1 VVLGFLR
8 RRRRA
13 RWFHAPFPAP
23 WLRVLERKV
32 PLYGRLT
39 PESQAELRGH
49 IQVLL
54 AEKSFE
60 AVGGLELTDEIRVT
74 IAAHA
79 AALLLGRPARYYPG
93 LYSIIVYPSA
103 YRAPVTEHHE
113 GGIVSEGEEE
123 RLGESWTQ
131 GAIVIAWDA
140 ATHGARTPG
149 DGDNVILHEFAHQLD
164 TEDGEADGV
173 PRLETQSDYVAWAR
187 VMRPEFERLRDR
199 PSTSALDEY
208 GATDAAEFFAVAT
221 EAYFERPQD
230 LREHHPALYEELRR
244 FYRVQVEE
252 GG

>member
-1 VVLGFLR
+1 MFGFFR

-13 RWFHAPFPAP
+13 RLFNAPFPDEWIAI
-23 WLRVLERKV
+23 LQRNVG
-32 PLYGRLT
+32 LYARLP

-60 AVGGLELTDEIRVT
+60 GIGLTLTDEIRVT

-93 LYSIIVYPSA
+93 LYSILVYPAA
-103 YRAPVTEHHE
+103 YRAPVTEHHD

-123 RLGESWTQ
+123 RLGESWEH
-131 GAIVIAWDA
+131 GAIVISWDDA
-140 ATHGARTPG
+140 SHGARTPH

-173 PRLETQSDYVAWAR
+173 PRLEARSDYVAWAR
-187 VMRPEFERLRDR
+187 AMRPEFDRLRAR
-199 PSTSALDEY
+199 PETSALDEY

-221 EAYFERPQD
+221 EAYFERPG
-230 LREHHPALYEELRR
+230 ELRARHPELYAELKR
-244 FYRVQVEE
+244 FYRVDLADS
-252 GG
+252 

>member
-1 VVLGFLR
+1 MFGFLR

-13 RWFHAPFPAP
+13 RLFQSPFPAD
-23 WLRVLERKV
+23 WMEILERNV
-32 PLYGRLT
+32 GLYRRL
-39 PESQAELRGH
+39 PAASQAELRGH

-54 AEKSFE
+54 AEKHFE

-93 LYSIIVYPSA
+93 LYSIIVYPSS

-113 GGIVSEGEEE
+113 GGIVSESEEE
-123 RLGESWTQ
+123 RLGESWTE

-140 ATHGARTPG
+140 ATHGATTPG

-164 TEDGEADGV
+164 QEDGEADGV
-173 PRLETQSDYVAWAR
+173 PRLESRSDYVAWAR
-187 VMRPEFERLRDR
+187 ALRPEFVRLRDR
-199 PSTSALDEY
+199 PETSALDEY

-221 EAYFERPQD
+221 EAYFERPED
-230 LREHHPALYEELRR
+230 LREFHPELYEELRR
-244 FYRVQVEE
+244 FYRVELE
-252 GG
+252 